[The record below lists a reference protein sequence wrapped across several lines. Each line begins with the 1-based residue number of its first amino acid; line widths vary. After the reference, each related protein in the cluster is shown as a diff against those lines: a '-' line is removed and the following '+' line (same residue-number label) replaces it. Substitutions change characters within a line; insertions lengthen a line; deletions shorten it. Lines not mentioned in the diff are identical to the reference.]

1 MLVSAAWVGPAVLG
15 AVDAIAQHYIWNEG
29 GALDTGRI
37 LFVSID
43 WLLYAFLTPG
53 VFVLAQRW
61 PLGRGRLLTHGAL
74 HVVAALL
81 FCAAWAGLGA
91 ILRMLVDPGATPD
104 DALRGFLSWLFTT
117 LPFGLAVYFG
127 MVGIEHAIR
136 YFGAARDHE
145 MKMVRLNEQLTSARL
160 LALQSQL
167 NPHFLFNS
175 LNTVAVLVRE
185 GKGAAATDVVEH
197 LSEVLRTTLSSTTA
211 PEHAL
216 SDEIELVRQYLA
228 VEEARFSDRLR
239 PRIAVPNAL
248 MSAAVPRFAV
258 QHLVENAIRHGIARS
273 ADAGLIEL
281 TARRVAD
288 LLEIAVR
295 DDGPGIDDAIQPAP
309 GHGIENTRE
318 RLSTMYG
325 SVASLRVARA
335 SAGGT
340 MALLTIPYR
349 ELLLERGK
357 DVS

>member
-1 MLVSAAWVGPAVLG
+1 
-15 AVDAIAQHYIWNEG
+15 
-29 GALDTGRI
+29 
-37 LFVSID
+37 
-43 WLLYAFLTPG
+43 

-61 PLGRGRLLTHGAL
+61 PLGRGRLLAHGVL

-81 FCAAWAGLGA
+81 FCVAWAGLGA
-91 ILRMLVDPGATPD
+91 ILRMLVDPGAVPD
-104 DALRGFLSWLFTT
+104 NALRGFLSWLFTT

-136 YFGAARDHE
+136 YFDAARDQE

-160 LALQSQL
+160 LALQAQL
-167 NPHFLFNS
+167 SPHFLFNS

-185 GKGAAATDVVEH
+185 GKGAAATAVVEH

-239 PRIAVPNAL
+239 SRIAVPSAL

-258 QHLVENAIRHGIARS
+258 QHLVENAIRHGIARRF
-273 ADAGLIEL
+273 DAGLVEL
-281 TARRVAD
+281 TARRVGD

-295 DDGPGIDDAIQPAP
+295 DDGPGIDDAMRHPP

-318 RLSTMYG
+318 RLRTMYG
-325 SVASLRVARA
+325 SAASLRVTRA
-335 SAGGT
+335 PAGGV